1 MKSSIPAELNPD
13 ADRRRRKPRSDRRL
27 EESFPVPTG
36 GDGGFIPGAERC
48 ASQSQHSRR
57 RRLVVLSGGR
67 VEVQAAVAASIQ
79 AATALKLPIHYLLH
93 LFLIL
98 SLLPLLPLPPVLPLP
113 HSRPIKLVQLHRR
126 LRKYNAALEKGG
138 DGGRDGG
145 GQLVCDD
152 IDHEDGW
159 CRGDGS
165 GGKW

>member
-1 MKSSIPAELNPD
+1 MVAALKSSIPAELNPD

-57 RRLVVLSGGR
+57 RRLVVLSGCR

-98 SLLPLLPLPPVLPLP
+98 SLFFLSFLCFRSFLFHLSFLF
-113 HSRPIKLVQLHRR
+113 PILGPSSWFNCIV
-126 LRKYNAALEKGG
+126 G
-138 DGGRDGG
+138 
-145 GQLVCDD
+145 
-152 IDHEDGW
+152 
-159 CRGDGS
+159 
-165 GGKW
+165 

>member
-1 MKSSIPAELNPD
+1 MVAALKSSIPAELNPD

-36 GDGGFIPGAERC
+36 GDGGFIPGAEGC

-98 SLLPLLPLPPVLPLP
+98 SLFFLSFLCFRSFLFHLSFLF
-113 HSRPIKLVQLHRR
+113 PILGPSSWFNCIV
-126 LRKYNAALEKGG
+126 G
-138 DGGRDGG
+138 
-145 GQLVCDD
+145 
-152 IDHEDGW
+152 
-159 CRGDGS
+159 
-165 GGKW
+165 